1 MVKKYTTIKNLF
13 LALSPLKVE
22 EEGGIL
28 ISQENVNPCKEKR
41 LTWFNI
47 SINHQKPSLFWSIP
61 KGNIWRSAGYL
72 RASVLKNW
80 GTLKKK
86 TIDRNSSDTKNLDS
100 RNLWIHNI
108 LVLFILIQG
117 TKICIHVMNIL
128 FDIQG
133 TQSHVG
139 SCLTLNWDLP
149 KPKIKILHKVKLLL
163 IFKNFLFHAES

>member
-1 MVKKYTTIKNLF
+1 MYDNQEFIFSVIPFK
-13 LALSPLKVE
+13 SGRGR
-22 EEGGIL
+22 GGIL
-28 ISQENVNPCKEKR
+28 ISQENVNPCKENR

-47 SINHQKPSLFWSIP
+47 SINHQEPSLFWSIP

-86 TIDRNSSDTKNLDS
+86 TTDTENLDS

-117 TKICIHVMNIL
+117 TKICIHLMKIL

-139 SCLTLNWDLP
+139 SCLILNWDLP
-149 KPKIKILHKVKLLL
+149 KPKIKILYKLKLLL